1 MNYSF
6 ETQGPVTYLVVEIEP
21 KEVIDTLTMGMLS
34 NNHIV
39 GFAPVLYTELDGRR
53 FLKSRQS

>member
-21 KEVIDTLTMGMLS
+21 KEDIDK
-34 NNHIV
+34 I
-39 GFAPVLYTELDGRR
+39 GRAHV
-53 FLKSRQS
+53 